1 MSKKLW
7 KSSRARL
14 PPPVL
19 GNHITVLSIDGGGIR
34 GLIPLSVLKALEEE
48 LQCIGLIVFLILRS
62 PPACFTHRGPICGW
76 LYFAKSIFYGPRY
89 NHRFLHK
96 EIKAIMG
103 HRKLDDT
110 LTNVVIPAFDT
121 RWLKTRI
128 FSSFKSQIGISTNK
142 PLLSD
147 VCIATTAAPTFFPAH
162 YFELFYPYNQA
173 FHVVDG
179 GVGANNPT
187 MVAISNIARHVLCK
201 NDKFGKDLDYSK
213 LIVISVGTGTAN
225 EMTLAAR
232 EGKYYKA
239 KDCAKWGAIGW
250 IFNDW
255 GRRKPIVDMLMGA
268 SDFLVDYYVAML
280 LQIQNCD
287 RYLRIQ
293 ALEVKIGNN
302 LLESDVCRVD
312 KISGF
317 YLVDR
322 SFKRTNREELKTYAR
337 FLQDERDR
345 RLGRRLSGPP
355 RTTNQSQ
362 PAIET
367 CQPIQP
373 ENLPQS
379 AAIDTTPPT
388 QTHTDNTPQPAPLV
402 VAD

>member
-1 MSKKLW
+1 
-7 KSSRARL
+7 
-14 PPPVL
+14 
-19 GNHITVLSIDGGGIR
+19 
-34 GLIPLSVLKALEEE
+34 
-48 LQCIGLIVFLILRS
+48 
-62 PPACFTHRGPICGW
+62 
-76 LYFAKSIFYGPRY
+76 
-89 NHRFLHK
+89 
-96 EIKAIMG
+96 MG

-293 ALEVKIGNN
+293 ALEVDKRHLSLDDASEDNRSKSATTCWRVTCAESTRYRGFTWSTAVSRGQTGKSSRPTPDFSRTSATAALEEGSVARHAPLINRN
-302 LLESDVCRVD
+302 LQS
-312 KISGF
+312 K
-317 YLVDR
+317 LVNR
-322 SFKRTNREELKTYAR
+322 SN
-337 FLQDERDR
+337 
-345 RLGRRLSGPP
+345 P
-355 RTTNQSQ
+355 RTYPN
-362 PAIET
+362 
-367 CQPIQP
+367 
-373 ENLPQS
+373 PQLS
-379 AAIDTTPPT
+379 TLLRRPKPT
-388 QTHTDNTPQPAPLV
+388 QTTRPNLPHWWWPIEPACIGVYQCFVLR
-402 VAD
+402 